1 MSNHM
6 QNGTKGQNIAG
17 RSIKSGFVF
26 YIEYVLLNK
35 YDEVVGRFLAGC
47 IIFFSMIFLDIS
59 LSFLFIL

>member
-1 MSNHM
+1 M

-35 YDEVVGRFLAGC
+35 YEVEVGRFLAGC
-47 IIFFSMIFLDIS
+47 IIFFSIIFLDFS
-59 LSFLFIL
+59 LVFIL